1 MQPTSKSVIDQYGR
15 HVGLPSENTAQ
26 KHSQR
31 GSIRSPVET
40 IVEIIASGLLFAW
53 IETNLATPHEGVLA
67 IGLVAWFGARCLIE
81 IPKGIF
87 KAICALGRLARRF
100 ADR

>member
-1 MQPTSKSVIDQYGR
+1 MIPQYGR
-15 HVGLPSENTAQ
+15 HMVLPSENTA
-26 KHSQR
+26 HGNVQR
-31 GSIRSPVET
+31 GSIRSPIESVIE
-40 IVEIIASGLLFAW
+40 IVAASLLFTW
-53 IETNLATPHEGVLA
+53 IETNLATHHEGVLA

-87 KAICALGRLARRF
+87 KALCALGRLARRF